1 MNTIYNHHDLM
12 MQADEECIVIHNFGI
27 QLIEMTREEFEALI
41 DAYQADKEPS

>member
-1 MNTIYNHHDLM
+1 MNTIYNHRDLM

-41 DAYQADKEPS
+41 AAYQADKEAV